1 MFGSDLMKLPGGTNW
16 TRFMLPRK
24 NWQILRYYHEI
35 GKKTP
40 VSRCHLQLT
49 SATIKSTERPANQPT
64 IEEEAFSPL
73 ASNSERGVCVCAT
86 AMFVMV
92 ASFTKCPCYSCYVEN
107 LISLKYSTVVMHCRW
122 IDTFFLQCLYNE
134 VVHTDTGIE
143 KSAVFILQTAGRTL
157 YKKGVYIYL
166 TRWDIDLHQMHH
178 DSLTGQWHLVF
189 IYLFIWISYNRD
201 DSVNHSFIM
210 HVCNWCTAQRVS
222 SYC

>member
-1 MFGSDLMKLPGGTNW
+1 MSWFADVEDSASMQWRNIIRSGCWLSCGQTLGQGFLLHVGRSDGWRHKSAESDTKTKVYWKRRCLVQIWWNSREARIGRDSCCLA
-16 TRFMLPRK
+16 K

-35 GKKTP
+35 EKKSP

-86 AMFVMV
+86 AIFVMV

-122 IDTFFLQCLYNE
+122 IDTLFL
-134 VVHTDTGIE
+134 
-143 KSAVFILQTAGRTL
+143 
-157 YKKGVYIYL
+157 
-166 TRWDIDLHQMHH
+166 
-178 DSLTGQWHLVF
+178 
-189 IYLFIWISYNRD
+189 
-201 DSVNHSFIM
+201 
-210 HVCNWCTAQRVS
+210 
-222 SYC
+222 

>member
-35 GKKTP
+35 GKKSP

-73 ASNSERGVCVCAT
+73 ASNSERGVCVCVCAT

-122 IDTFFLQCLYNE
+122 IDTLFCN
-134 VVHTDTGIE
+134 
-143 KSAVFILQTAGRTL
+143 
-157 YKKGVYIYL
+157 VYIMRWS
-166 TRWDIDLHQMHH
+166 TRILALKKVQFLYCRLLEGLYIKREFIFVWLDEILIYIKCIMTHWQASDI
-178 DSLTGQWHLVF
+178 
-189 IYLFIWISYNRD
+189 
-201 DSVNHSFIM
+201 
-210 HVCNWCTAQRVS
+210 
-222 SYC
+222 